1 MVSGA
6 GLDTIGARS
15 VQWRFEGKALPLG
28 RCLPADLGGP
38 CGSGCIGW
46 RSEILGSPQVCCQS
60 ALLGSLD
67 GAESRFLWRVQT
79 CLDGDL
85 GRPLA
90 WGLDGAFGV
99 LDQTSADEGHCRVGA
114 FPVISPDR
122 GPTGEIWIP
131 EGFPLRCLGECGHV
145 WML

>member
-1 MVSGA
+1 MADGWRMVSGA

-15 VQWRFEGKALPLG
+15 VQGRFEGKALPLG

-38 CGSGCIGW
+38 CGSGCTGW
-46 RSEILGSPQVCCQS
+46 RREILGSPQICCQS

-67 GAESRFLWRVQT
+67 GAESRFLWGVQT

-90 WGLDGAFGV
+90 WGLDAAFGV
-99 LDQTSADEGHCRVGA
+99 LDQTSVDERHCRVGG
-114 FPVISPDR
+114 F
-122 GPTGEIWIP
+122 PTGGMWIP
-131 EGFPLRCLGECGHV
+131 EGFLRGCVGECGHV